1 MRALSFTETIGA
13 GAFGT
18 VYKAELSND
27 QGFRRQVAVKVI
39 LQDHADKEM
48 FLSRMRDEARL
59 LGLLADDHVLKVI
72 DLLSIGGRDAIV
84 MEYIEGIDLSAA
96 IEKKRL
102 PSVRAALEIGAIMA
116 GTLERAHNAR
126 HPVSGEDLG
135 VVHRDVKPANVML
148 TSSGSLKLL
157 DFGIAQARFAARE
170 SQTGQMVLGTLNYM
184 APDYII
190 TGEVTPAID
199 VYGLAL
205 TLYELVVGEV
215 FGQPKLREDQHQ
227 ERLNERLLTLQKE
240 QPELAVLLGQM
251 LHWDPES
258 RPSCGSC
265 AQALLDLADDM
276 RGQGLRRWASGTVS
290 ALLAERPPAPDQER
304 LLGQTIQ
311 LGASTIPDTDP
322 AYSPPVQQAGDPT
335 DPSDNEDAPTA
346 IGDRSSMQAKLEP
359 HTSET
364 ARPVPPTRPSIPAA
378 HPHKAVTERV
388 ESPHRP
394 IPRAVVRGV
403 LIGGA
408 VGSLAVALLAI
419 VLFWGF
425 PPIPSP

>member
-1 MRALSFTETIGA
+1 VRALSFTETIGA

-18 VYKAELSND
+18 VYKAELSSA

-72 DLLSIGGRDAIV
+72 DLLNIGGRDAIV

-96 IEKKRL
+96 IDNKRL
-102 PSVRAALEIGAIMA
+102 PSVRAALEIGAIVA
-116 GTLERAHNAR
+116 GTLDRAHQAR

-148 TSSGSLKLL
+148 TASGSLKLL

-215 FGQPKLREDQHQ
+215 YGQPKLREDQHE
-227 ERLNERLLTLQKE
+227 ERLQRQLSTLQDT
-240 QPELAVLLGQM
+240 QPELAALLAQM
-251 LHWDPES
+251 LHWEPES
-258 RPSCGSC
+258 RPNCGEC
-265 AQALLDLADDM
+265 AQALLDLADNM
-276 RGQGLRRWASGTVS
+276 RGQGLRRWAASTVS
-290 ALLAERPPAPDQER
+290 SLLAERPSAPDQER
-304 LLGQTIQ
+304 LLGRTIQ
-311 LGASTIPDTDP
+311 LGASAIPDPEPISAPQTP
-322 AYSPPVQQAGDPT
+322 INSPVGH
-335 DPSDNEDAPTA
+335 PSEPEDAPTA
-346 IGDRSSMQAKLEP
+346 IGERASLQAKLER

-364 ARPVPPTRPSIPAA
+364 ARPAPLAHTTAPGTTPS
-378 HPHKAVTERV
+378 KAVTERV
-388 ESPHRP
+388 GPAHRTV
-394 IPRAVVRGV
+394 PRSVMRGV

-408 VGSLAVALLAI
+408 VGSLAVALLAV

-425 PPIPSP
+425 PPTSLP